1 MRRRDVLATVAG
13 ATAVGVAGCAGSE
26 AETETPRA
34 FRVSSPAIDPDEQL
48 PARFTCT
55 GEGVSPPFVVERTP
69 EPTAAVAVT
78 ASFNQGPITDRTF
91 WTLWNVPPDRTRIP
105 AALPGEAVVESLGG
119 ARQGRPEGGDPGY
132 LSPCP
137 PRGEPFTYR
146 FQVYALSERLSVEGG
161 ATHDTASEA
170 IGNAVLAS
178 RRFSVEYTRPSSD
191 PDAQAE
197 SND

>member
-1 MRRRDVLATVAG
+1 MRRRDVLATVVS
-13 ATAVGVAGCAGSE
+13 ATAVGIAGCSGSNE
-26 AETETPRA
+26 ETPRA

-55 GEGVSPPFVVERTP
+55 GEGVSPPFVVERAP
-69 EPTAAVAVT
+69 EPTAGFAVT
-78 ASFNQGPITDRTF
+78 ASFNQGPITDRIF
-91 WTLWNVPPDRTRIP
+91 WTLWNVPTDRDRIP
-105 AALPGEAVVESLGG
+105 AALPSEAVVQSLGG
-119 ARQGRPEGGDPGY
+119 ARQGRPEGGESGY
-132 LSPCP
+132 VSPCP

-161 ATHDTASEA
+161 ATHDTAAEA

-191 PDAQAE
+191 PSPETASDG
-197 SND
+197 